1 MWSLYTHSL
10 LEFALQF
17 YALLCTW
24 ETETCRLSTLL
35 EILELEG
42 SAMNLKDRSVSKT
55 QTFNHCTA
63 LLYLLHVNLCEP
75 SSRPKKGLVKIVTNL

>member
-17 YALLCTW
+17 YELGAALLYMW
-24 ETETCRLSTLL
+24 ETETHRGSTLL

-42 SAMNLKDRSVSKT
+42 SAMNLKLRSVSKT
-55 QTFNHCTA
+55 HTFNHCTG
-63 LLYLLHVNLCEP
+63 LLYLFHVHLC
-75 SSRPKKGLVKIVTNL
+75 